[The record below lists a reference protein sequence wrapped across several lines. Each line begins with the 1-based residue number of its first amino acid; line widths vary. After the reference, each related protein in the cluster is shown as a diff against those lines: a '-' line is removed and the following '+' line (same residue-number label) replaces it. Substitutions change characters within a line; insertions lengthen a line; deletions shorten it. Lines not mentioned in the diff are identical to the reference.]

1 MKQQH
6 NARRLTEIEISQI
19 QSMIVSGISKSA
31 ISRMFNVSTRTIANI
46 AASMLLLN
54 SK

>member
-6 NARRLTEIEISQI
+6 KSRLTEIELAQI
-19 QSMIVSGISKSA
+19 QSMITAGISKSTIA
-31 ISRMFNVSTRTIANI
+31 KMFNVSTRTISNI
-46 AASMLLLN
+46 AASMLLLS